1 MKFRRFE
8 VVESKAGRDQGTI
21 YLISEILDENY
32 VNLIDGKYRTIS
44 KPKRKKIKHICSLGE
59 VATELEGVFEDKSK
73 VNDWVIKKILKK
85 FEKSC

>member
-44 KPKRKKIKHICSLGE
+44 KPKRKKIKHISSLG
-59 VATELEGVFEDKSK
+59 
-73 VNDWVIKKILKK
+73 
-85 FEKSC
+85 